1 MAEGAAVRSSRDGSA
16 LAVRTPVGR
25 DVLGIPVDPRRL
37 LQWRDWLMPDEQP
50 FVMTKAQAREL
61 GLTDEPGRV
70 TQEAQGSF
78 MLYGVDDLAVCWVT
92 REQASALPASIISS
106 QPGEHH
112 WSSADVEADV
122 ERVAAYVVDGR
133 RPSRHMEI
141 TAAQWRTI
149 ASVLPKARRLAG
161 TFPDGSGP
169 NCFATV
175 MAAAGIEGAE
185 HTWMLREPFEQWL
198 AEHTVRLAARDRRND
213 LGVVYVR
220 RRDGLV
226 DHAAVSLG
234 EGYALH
240 KPSDGWMSPTKVLT
254 VRELMASAR
263 VPGRRVQRHVLR

>member
-1 MAEGAAVRSSRDGSA
+1 MAEGAAVRKNSSGSA
-16 LAVRTPVGR
+16 AAARPPASR
-25 DVLGIPVDPRRL
+25 DVLGMPVDPRRL

-50 FVMTKAQAREL
+50 FVMTKAHAREL

-70 TQEAQGSF
+70 TQELQGSF
-78 MLYGVDDLAVCWVT
+78 MLYGVDDLAVCWLT
-92 REQASALPASIISS
+92 REQARELPVSVRSS

-112 WSSADVEADV
+112 WPSADVEADV
-122 ERVAAYVVDGR
+122 ERVVAYVVDGR

-141 TAAQWRTI
+141 TAARWHTI
-149 ASVLPKARRLAG
+149 ASALPNARRLAG
-161 TFPDGSGP
+161 TFPEGSGP

-185 HTWMLREPFEQWL
+185 HVWMLRELFEQWL

-213 LGVVYVR
+213 LGVVYVW

-254 VRELMASAR
+254 VRELMASSR